1 MKHLYALVMMQL
13 KDKLDFSF
21 TASTQKL
28 ISKIVFT
35 LLKFIA
41 VAVVAYLL
49 FSVLPLLVFT
59 GGVPKELM
67 VFIFGVIF
75 FLSVLSCTAG
85 LMKNL
90 YFADDNKVLITFPVN
105 ANLIFLSRLIVFYI
119 FELKK
124 SVFLTIPIFIAFG
137 LVSSISAVYY
147 IWLFFA
153 FIFISAVP
161 VLVGALLSIPAM
173 FVYAFVKKRAYLQI
187 IIYVLSVVA
196 FVLGAVWLI
205 GLIPPEINLIEQRG
219 TIERYIMTGLNWC
232 NDSLYPVNF
241 MVTMLCGYKM
251 SLSYDLFVWQ
261 VPAYFGILVGIIA
274 VLWVIGFVVSRPLF
288 FSMMSK
294 TFEFEKIPPKH
305 KKLDIKHKKVFSF
318 FKTQLFS
325 LARSGQ
331 AGTFI
336 GMYVAVPVLIYLLNK
351 IFASMDTRLK
361 GVYMVYSFNL
371 LIMLLPMLASNAVIA
386 TLYSRDGRAAY
397 ITKTIPVSPQLPL
410 IIKLIPMAVGSAIS
424 LVISIII
431 FASFVSLTTKELVFL
446 CIGIVGMQW
455 GHILWSGLL
464 DLMNPQNEQYATVG
478 EMPDNPN
485 ETLSTIIAFI
495 VAAVYA
501 LFSFILFPEGV
512 TAACL
517 KLCLIGVV
525 FAVIAAYMYLNKIKV
540 YYYEK

>member
-41 VAVVAYLL
+41 VAAVTYLL

-137 LVSSISAVYY
+137 LVSSISAIYY

-161 VLVGALLSIPAM
+161 VLIGALLSIPAM

-187 IIYVLSVVA
+187 IIYVLFVAA

-241 MVTMLCGYKM
+241 MVSMLCGYKM
-251 SLSYDLFVWQ
+251 ALSYDLFVWQ
-261 VPAYFGILVGIIA
+261 VPVYFGILVGIIV
-274 VLWVIGFVVSRPLF
+274 VLWAVGFVVSRPLF

-305 KKLDIKHKKVFSF
+305 KKPDIKHKKIFSF
-318 FKTQLFS
+318 FKTQLLG

-331 AGTFI
+331 VGTFI

-431 FASFVSLTTKELVFL
+431 FASFVSLTTQELIFL

-512 TAACL
+512 TIACL
-517 KLCLIGVV
+517 KLGVIGVA
-525 FAVIAAYMYLNKIKV
+525 FAAMAAYMYLNKIKV

>member
-41 VAVVAYLL
+41 VAAVTYLL

-75 FLSVLSCTAG
+75 FLSVLSCTIG

-137 LVSSISAVYY
+137 LVSSVSAIYY
-147 IWLFFA
+147 IWLFIA

-173 FVYAFVKKRAYLQI
+173 FAYAFIKKRAYLQVI
-187 IIYVLSVVA
+187 LYILFVVA
-196 FVLGAVWLI
+196 FVFCAVKVI

-232 NDSLYPVNF
+232 NDHLYPVNF
-241 MVTMLCGYKM
+241 MVSMLCGYKM

-261 VPAYFGILVGIIA
+261 VPAYFGILLGIIVILWA
-274 VLWVIGFVVSRPLF
+274 VSFAVSRPLF

-305 KKLDIKHKKVFSF
+305 SKPDIKHKKVFSF
-318 FKTQLFS
+318 FKTELFS

-331 AGTFI
+331 VGTFV
-336 GMYVAVPVLIYLLNK
+336 GMYVAVPVLIFLLNK
-351 IFASMDTRLK
+351 IFASMDTRLQ

-371 LIMLLPMLASNAVIA
+371 LIMLLPMLASNAVIS

-397 ITKTIPVSPQLPL
+397 ITKTIPVSPQIPL
-410 IIKLIPMAVGSAIS
+410 IIKLIPMALGSAIS

-431 FASFVSLTTKELVFL
+431 FASFVSLTTKELIFL

-485 ETLSTIIAFI
+485 ETISTIIAFI
-495 VAAVYA
+495 VAAIYA

-512 TAACL
+512 TVACL
-517 KLCLIGVV
+517 KLGVIGVV
-525 FAVIAAYMYLNKIKV
+525 FVAVLAYMYLTKIKV